1 MHCTSGDGA
10 FIIASRHLSP
20 ACAAARRGGH
30 FVRAML
36 RAAWKYLYLNGQ
48 IDMKVTGFPPT
59 IESASILKILD
70 MFLARKSRRRLQTIH
85 DFRIRPLLD
94 SVLDFHVFRPAR
106 PCKFPGRARWFAG
119 NRAAFPRGVA
129 RYPHSLHQ
137 KGRSQSCDRPRE
149 AESSIQD
156 DFLSDNGLHRTGTG
170 LPRNP
175 AYHHI

>member
-30 FVRAML
+30 FVRALL

-70 MFLARKSRRRLQTIH
+70 MFLARKSRRRLQTIQSLA
-85 DFRIRPLLD
+85 ISEKLD
-94 SVLDFHVFRPAR
+94 IE
-106 PCKFPGRARWFAG
+106 
-119 NRAAFPRGVA
+119 
-129 RYPHSLHQ
+129 SLV
-137 KGRSQSCDRPRE
+137 S
-149 AESSIQD
+149 
-156 DFLSDNGLHRTGTG
+156 
-170 LPRNP
+170 
-175 AYHHI
+175 